1 MAISFRRKSNYR
13 RKTQRKRQRGG
24 HHLYKMLGV
33 SKYAS
38 RKQIKQ
44 KYKKIQKAYKILL
57 NKATRKKYNKS
68 YRNRE
73 IKK

>member
-1 MAISFRRKSNYR
+1 
-13 RKTQRKRQRGG
+13 
-24 HHLYKMLGV
+24 MLGV